1 MRHCFE
7 ANFMDITK
15 RTPWKKKKVWSV
27 YFKIICSIAGDVERQ
42 K

>member
-7 ANFMDITK
+7 ANFMDTTK
-15 RTPWKKKKVWSV
+15 RTPWKKNVWSV